1 MGQGWGWG
9 RGQLA
14 PLICMGK
21 DSFITKVRSCHHL
34 AGRKLF
40 WKFLAMFANNLRLT
54 SHCQGNTKKEKIPH
68 LLQDT
73 TNQALHPPY
82 LCHWSQK
89 REGSLPVAEGGNL
102 NLDAKPRRK
111 RSGWSSFL
119 EGLSFRGSSYG
130 FKLPWRQLWVS
141 FQECIHMN
149 IFYWWIH
156 RY

>member
-9 RGQLA
+9 QGQLA

-21 DSFITKVRSCHHL
+21 DSFITKVKSCHHL
-34 AGRKLF
+34 SGRKLF

-54 SHCQGNTKKEKIPH
+54 SHCQGNIKKEKIPH

-73 TNQALHPPY
+73 ANQALHPPH
-82 LCHWSQK
+82 LCPWSQK
-89 REGSLPVAEGGNL
+89 KAGSLPVVEGGNL

-111 RSGWSSFL
+111 CSGWSFL
-119 EGLSFRGSSYG
+119 EGLSFRGSSCG
-130 FKLPWRQLWVS
+130 FKFPWEQLWVS
-141 FQECIHMN
+141 FQECFHLN